1 MMGGSLKRNWLLSVS
16 SENWK
21 IVKDD
26 NVWAFRSAKIV
37 GKISKGDR
45 LIFFVVRSQPPSF
58 MGIYEIIGDFRQS
71 LKPRWSDELESNE
84 IIYPKEVD
92 ISQIILGTV
101 NVRENFQKF
110 SFIEKSKWSAY
121 LQGTPANFKRPVPE
135 EDYRLIYELMKQ
147 PTYDVTFKPKAKPR
161 VIPTITPPI
170 TPPITSPIPIQE
182 MPSHKEMQEMLL
194 RLGKFEEYYVDK
206 EISLDGERLDVTWKQ
221 RIRRQPDLA
230 FEVHK
235 SGNIYS
241 AMVKLKE
248 AWDLWG
254 CKAVLVTTEEHEEA
268 AKRWFRQ
275 AFHEMEKDSRVIRWE
290 KISQWLALME
300 ERKNIKDELRI

>member
-1 MMGGSLKRNWLLSVS
+1 MENSSKKNWLLSVS
-16 SENWK
+16 NENWK

-71 LKPRWSDELESNE
+71 LKPRWSDEIESNK
-84 IIYPKEVD
+84 IIYLWEVD
-92 ISQIILGTV
+92 INQIILGTV
-101 NVRENFQKF
+101 NVRKNFQKF
-110 SFIEKSKWSAY
+110 SFIEKSKWPAY

-161 VIPTITPPI
+161 VIPPI
-170 TPPITSPIPIQE
+170 TPPIKPPITPPIPIQE

-194 RLGKFEEYYVDK
+194 SLGKFEEYYVDK
-206 EISLDGERLDVTWKQ
+206 EIPLDGERLDVTWKQ

-290 KISQWLALME
+290 KISQWLALMK
-300 ERKNIKDELRI
+300 ERKKIKDELRI

>member
-1 MMGGSLKRNWLLSVS
+1 MMGGSPKRNWLLSVS

-71 LKPRWSDELESNE
+71 LKPRWSDELESNK
-84 IIYPKEVD
+84 IIYLWEVD
-92 ISQIILGTV
+92 INQIILGTV
-101 NVRENFQKF
+101 NVRKNFQKF
-110 SFIEKSKWSAY
+110 SFIEKSKWPAY

-135 EDYRLIYELMKQ
+135 EDYRFIYELMKQ

-161 VIPTITPPI
+161 VIPPI
-170 TPPITSPIPIQE
+170 TPPITSPTLIQE
-182 MPSHKEMQEMLL
+182 MPSHKEMKEMLL
-194 RLGKFEEYYVDK
+194 MLGKFEEYYVDK
-206 EISLDGERLDVTWKQ
+206 EISLDGERLDVTWRQ

-300 ERKNIKDELRI
+300 ERKKIKDELRI